1 MIIVENLFQ
10 YMYYMYTFL
19 MYLWD
24 NDASEIHQES
34 SDKLFF
40 SSNR

>member
-10 YMYYMYTFL
+10 YMYTFL

-24 NDASEIHQES
+24 NDASEIHQDS

-40 SSNR
+40 QVTDNT